1 MLFHQDHLKEPRV
14 ARMFLIAHIE
24 SNLIVHS
31 LIPMYVNFEWDQVL
45 ICKIVN
51 HIIEGWGGEGIMNMH
66 KAWALLGYS
75 FELVNEIHAHVVLL
89 FLL

>member
-1 MLFHQDHLKEPRV
+1 MLLHQDHLKERWV
-14 ARMFLIAHIE
+14 ARMLFIAHIE
-24 SNLIVHS
+24 SNLITEPN
-31 LIPMYVNFEWDQVL
+31 LWDGIL